1 MNDAKQVNGAS
12 RFVGLKVS
20 DEVPAHLFASYF
32 GDFAVRFLDAILTKI
47 DGAELHQLFNRRRRM
62 GLADGYQ
69 PDLGGLAAAPLR
81 GGAHARANVRKSYC
95 QWFLRRINVSHE
107 IEIDTES

>member
-1 MNDAKQVNGAS
+1 
-12 RFVGLKVS
+12 
-20 DEVPAHLFASYF
+20 
-32 GDFAVRFLDAILTKI
+32 
-47 DGAELHQLFNRRRRM
+47 M

-69 PDLGGLAAAPLR
+69 PDLVGLAAAPLR
-81 GGAHARANVRKSYC
+81 GGAHARANVCKSYC

>member
-1 MNDAKQVNGAS
+1 MNDVKQTNCPS
-12 RFVGLKVS
+12 RLVGLKVS
-20 DEVPAHLFASYF
+20 DEVPAHVFAPDF
-32 GDFAVRFLDAILTKI
+32 GDLTLWFLDAILNKS
-47 DGAELHQLFNRRRRM
+47 DGAELHELFNRSRRM
-62 GLADGYQ
+62 GLAYGYR
-69 PDLGGLAAAPLR
+69 PDLVGLAAAPLR

>member
-1 MNDAKQVNGAS
+1 MNDVKETNCPS
-12 RFVGLKVS
+12 SFVGLKVS
-20 DEVPAHLFASYF
+20 DEVPAHLFPPDF
-32 GDFAVRFLDAILTKI
+32 GDLTLCFLDAILTKI
-47 DGAELHQLFNRRRRM
+47 DGAELYQLFNRRRRL
-62 GLADGYQ
+62 GLADGYE
-69 PDLGGLAAAPLR
+69 PDLVGPAAAPLR